1 MEQLQRWR
9 SMARAM
15 CGSPCHRSAW
25 DEPALG
31 KRRSGKRQ
39 NPDAINALRRDIAIS
54 TAMGLDRV
62 VRRDRVERN
71 RVARNRAAPN
81 RVTPSCGG
89 LIDGSRLRH
98 GSYRLSGEGRTRATG
113 PGEAL

>member
-62 VRRDRVERN
+62 VRRDRV
-71 RVARNRAAPN
+71 ARNRAAPN
-81 RVTPSCGG
+81 RVTPSYGG
-89 LIDGSRLRH
+89 LIDGSPLRH

-113 PGEAL
+113 PGEVL